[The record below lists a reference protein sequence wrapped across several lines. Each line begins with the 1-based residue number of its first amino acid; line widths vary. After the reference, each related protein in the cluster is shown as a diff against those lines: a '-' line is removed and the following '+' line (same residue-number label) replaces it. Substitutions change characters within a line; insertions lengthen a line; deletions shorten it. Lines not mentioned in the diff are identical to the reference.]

1 MVDGLSFSD
10 KHKAIQLAIS
20 STLGDKIKELAYD
33 RFGNIL
39 DESQLTSP
47 AISVHSRVPQIF

>member
-1 MVDGLSFSD
+1 MVDGLSFAD
-10 KHKAIQLAIS
+10 KHQAIQLALS

-39 DESQLTSP
+39 NESQLTSP
-47 AISVHSRVPQIF
+47 AISVHSRAPQIF